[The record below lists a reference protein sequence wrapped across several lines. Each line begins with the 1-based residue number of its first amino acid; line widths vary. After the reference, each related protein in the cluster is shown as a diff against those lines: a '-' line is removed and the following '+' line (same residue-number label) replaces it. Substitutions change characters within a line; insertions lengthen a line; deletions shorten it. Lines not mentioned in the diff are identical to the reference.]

1 MTLVLDRRQAALLQQ
16 HVEGTYPY
24 EGGGLLIGSADEQGR
39 KVVVEIRPFENQR
52 AIEDQHN
59 RILITDQMYREGE
72 AYADNKDLLLIG
84 FFHSH
89 PDHPA
94 RPSEFDR
101 EHALPWW
108 SYVIVSVQ
116 QGKSAEVLS
125 WELREDRSGFD
136 AEEIV
141 ARQQLDSDAS
151 ANIVRIK

>member
-1 MTLVLDRRQAALLQQ
+1 MTLLIEHARLQEMQQ

-24 EGGGLLIGSADEQGR
+24 EGGGLLIGRTDEQGR
-39 KVVVEIRPFENQR
+39 KIVTEIKPFANQR
-52 AIEDQHN
+52 AVEDQHN
-59 RILITDQMYREGE
+59 RILITDEMYRAGE
-72 AYADNKDLLLIG
+72 AYADGKGLLLVG

-116 QGKSAEVLS
+116 RGQAAEVLS
-125 WELREDRSGFD
+125 WQLREDRSAFN
-136 AEEIV
+136 EEKI
-141 ARQQLDSDAS
+141 QIS
-151 ANIVRIK
+151 

>member
-1 MTLVLDRRQAALLQQ
+1 MTLLLDHAQISTLRH

-24 EGGGLLIGSADEQGR
+24 EGGGWLIGRADEQGR
-39 KVVVEIRPFENQR
+39 KVVMEIQPIENQR
-52 AIEDQHN
+52 AVADQHN
-59 RILITDQMYREGE
+59 RILITEQLYREGE
-72 AYADNKDLLLIG
+72 TYADGKDLLLIG

-108 SYVIVSVQ
+108 SYLIISVE
-116 QGKSAEVLS
+116 QGKSADVLS
-125 WELREDRSGFD
+125 WELREDRSAFN

-141 ARQQLDSDAS
+141 LNQS
-151 ANIVRIK
+151 

>member
-1 MTLVLDRRQAALLQQ
+1 MTLLLDRSQLTALQQ

-24 EGGGLLIGSADEQGR
+24 EGGGLLIGQTDEQGR
-39 KVVVEIRPFENQR
+39 KIVTEIKPFENQR
-52 AIEDQHN
+52 ALEDQHN

-72 AYADNKDLLLIG
+72 KYADDKGLLLIG

-116 QGKSAEVLS
+116 QGKSTDVLS
-125 WELREDRSGFD
+125 WELKEDRSAFD
-136 AEEIV
+136 GEEIV
-141 ARQQLDSDAS
+141 MRNAFHGEA
-151 ANIVRIK
+151 AH

>member
-1 MTLVLDRRQAALLQQ
+1 MTLMIEPAQLEQLKQ
-16 HVEGTYPY
+16 HVERSYPY
-24 EGGGLLIGSADEQGR
+24 EGGGLLIGRADEPGR
-39 KVVVEIRPFENQR
+39 KLVTEIKPLENQR
-52 AIEDQHN
+52 AVEDQHN
-59 RILITDQMYREGE
+59 RILISDEMYREGE
-72 AYADNKDLLLIG
+72 AYADNQGLLLVG

-116 QGKSAEVLS
+116 QGRAAEVLS

-136 AEEIV
+136 GEEIV
-141 ARQQLDSDAS
+141 MRH
-151 ANIVRIK
+151 

>member
-1 MTLVLDRRQAALLQQ
+1 MALLIDRTQLQQLQQ

-24 EGGGLLIGSADEQGR
+24 EGGGLLIGRTDEQGR
-39 KVVVEIRPFENQR
+39 KIVTEIKPIENQR

-59 RILITDQMYREGE
+59 RILITDEMYREGE
-72 AYADNKDLLLIG
+72 EYADGKGLLLIG

-116 QGKSAEVLS
+116 QGKTADVLS
-125 WELREDRSGFD
+125 WELREDRSAFD
-136 AEEIV
+136 AEEI
-141 ARQQLDSDAS
+141 QTS
-151 ANIVRIK
+151 

>member
-1 MTLVLDRRQAALLQQ
+1 MTVLFNGQQLASIQQ
-16 HVEGTYPY
+16 HVESTYPY
-24 EGGGLLIGSADEQGR
+24 EGGGLLIGRVDDQNR
-39 KVVVEIRPFENQR
+39 KVVVEVRPFENQR
-52 AIEDQHN
+52 EKEAQHH

-72 AYADNKDLLLIG
+72 AYADSLGLLLIG

-116 QGKSAEVLS
+116 KGKAAAVLS
-125 WELREDRSGFD
+125 WQLKEDRSAFES
-136 AEEIV
+136 EE
-141 ARQQLDSDAS
+141 LHS
-151 ANIVRIK
+151 A

>member
-1 MTLVLDRRQAALLQQ
+1 MTLLLDRERMMALQQ

-24 EGGGLLIGSADEQGR
+24 EGGGLLIGQVDEQGR
-39 KVVVEIRPFENQR
+39 KIVTEIKPFENQR

-72 AYADNKDLLLIG
+72 EYADGKGLLLIG

-116 QGKSAEVLS
+116 QGKAAETLS
-125 WELREDRSGFD
+125 WELKEDRSTFCS
-136 AEEIV
+136 EEILLHENV
-141 ARQQLDSDAS
+141 P
-151 ANIVRIK
+151 

>member
-1 MTLVLDRRQAALLQQ
+1 MAVLLDRIQVTALQQ

-24 EGGGLLIGSADEQGR
+24 EGGGLLIGRMDEQGR
-39 KVVVEIRPFENQR
+39 KVVTEIRPIENQR

-72 AYADNKDLLLIG
+72 AYADGKDLLLIG

-116 QGKSAEVLS
+116 QGRSADMLS
-125 WELREDRSGFD
+125 WELREDRGVFE

-141 ARQQLDSDAS
+141 MIDE
-151 ANIVRIK
+151 

>member
-1 MTLVLDRRQAALLQQ
+1 MTLLLDHQHLMTLQQ
-16 HVEGTYPY
+16 HVEETYPY
-24 EGGGLLIGSADEQGR
+24 EGGGLLIGQTDEQGR
-39 KVVVEIRPFENQR
+39 KVVTEIKLFENQR

-59 RILITDQMYREGE
+59 RILISEQMYREGE
-72 AYADNKDLLLIG
+72 EYADGKGLLLVG

-116 QGKSAEVLS
+116 QGKSADVLS
-125 WELREDRSGFD
+125 WELKEDRSAFC
-136 AEEIV
+136 AEAILMHNNV
-141 ARQQLDSDAS
+141 P
-151 ANIVRIK
+151 

>member
-1 MTLVLDRRQAALLQQ
+1 MAGVTGSMTLMIEQAQLEQLRRHA
-16 HVEGTYPY
+16 ERTYPY
-24 EGGGLLIGSADEQGR
+24 EGGGLLIGRAGEPGR
-39 KVVVEIRPFENQR
+39 KIVTEIKPLENQR
-52 AIEDQHN
+52 AVADQHN
-59 RILITDQMYREGE
+59 RILITDEMYREGE
-72 AYADNKDLLLIG
+72 AYADNQGLLLVG

-116 QGKSAEVLS
+116 QGRAAEVLS

-136 AEEIV
+136 GEEIV
-141 ARQQLDSDAS
+141 MRH
-151 ANIVRIK
+151 

>member
-1 MTLVLDRRQAALLQQ
+1 VTLLLERGHLAALLR

-24 EGGGLLIGSADEQGR
+24 EGGGLLIGRTDEQGR
-39 KVVVEIRPFENQR
+39 KVMLEIKPFVNQR

-72 AYADNKDLLLIG
+72 VYADGKGLMLVG

-108 SYVIVSVQ
+108 SYVIISVR
-116 QGKSAEVLS
+116 QGACAEVLS
-125 WELREDRSGFD
+125 WQLREDRSGFD
-136 AEEIV
+136 AEDMV
-141 ARQQLDSDAS
+141 VLD
-151 ANIVRIK
+151 V

>member
-1 MTLVLDRRQAALLQQ
+1 MTLLIEQAQLAQLQQ
-16 HVEGTYPY
+16 HVEATYPY
-24 EGGGLLIGSADEQGR
+24 EGGGLLIGRTDPQRR
-39 KVVVEIRPFENQR
+39 KIVTEIRPFENQR
-52 AIEDQHN
+52 AVEDQHN

-72 AYADNKDLLLIG
+72 QYADSKDLVLIG

-116 QGKSAEVLS
+116 QGKCATVLS

-136 AEEIV
+136 GEEIV
-141 ARQQLDSDAS
+141 VQQ
-151 ANIVRIK
+151 

>member
-1 MTLVLDRRQAALLQQ
+1 MMLLIDQAQVTQLMR

-24 EGGGLLIGSADEQGR
+24 EGGGLLIGRTDEQGR
-39 KVVVEIRPFENQR
+39 KIVTEIKLFENQR

-59 RILITDQMYREGE
+59 RILITDQMYRAGE
-72 AYADNKDLLLIG
+72 EYADNQGLLLIG

-116 QGKSAEVLS
+116 QGRSTDVLS
-125 WELREDRSGFD
+125 WELREDRSRFD
-136 AEEIV
+136 EEEIV
-141 ARQQLDSDAS
+141 IRST
-151 ANIVRIK
+151 

>member
-1 MTLVLDRRQAALLQQ
+1 VTLLLEREHLAALTR
-16 HVEGTYPY
+16 HVERTYPH
-24 EGGGLLIGSADEQGR
+24 EGGGLLIGRTDEQGR
-39 KVVVEIRPFENQR
+39 KVMTEIKPFENQR

-72 AYADNKDLLLIG
+72 AYADGKGLLLVG

-116 QGKSAEVLS
+116 QGRSAEVLS
-125 WELREDRSGFD
+125 WQLREDRSGFD
-136 AEEIV
+136 GEEIV
-141 ARQQLDSDAS
+141 IRET
-151 ANIVRIK
+151 

>member
-1 MTLVLDRRQAALLQQ
+1 MTLVIDRALAAQLTQ

-24 EGGGLLIGSADEQGR
+24 EGGGLLIGQIDERGH
-39 KVVVEIRPFENQR
+39 KIVAEIKPFENQR
-52 AIEDQHN
+52 AKEDQHN
-59 RILITDQMYREGE
+59 RILITDEMYRAGE
-72 AYADNKDLLLIG
+72 AYADNQGLLLIG

-116 QGKSAEVLS
+116 QGRSTDVLS

-136 AEEIV
+136 EEKIV
-141 ARQQLDSDAS
+141 KREAQ
-151 ANIVRIK
+151 IV

>member
-1 MTLVLDRRQAALLQQ
+1 MTLLLEARQLAVVQR
-16 HVEGTYPY
+16 HVEGTYPN
-24 EGGGLLIGSADEQGR
+24 EGGGLLIGRIDEQGR
-39 KVVVEIRPFENQR
+39 KIATEIKPFENQR

-59 RILITDQMYREGE
+59 RILITDEMYRKGE
-72 AYADNKDLLLIG
+72 EYADGKGLLLIG

-108 SYVIVSVQ
+108 SYLIVSVV
-116 QGKSAEVLS
+116 QGRSADVLS

-141 ARQQLDSDAS
+141 IRET
-151 ANIVRIK
+151 